1 MPSLNPFQQKL
12 KTAYLRAVPFIAVTT
27 QDQPATLALLPDCL
41 PENMPVLTWDIVTG
55 LGGYDTAGN
64 ETAQWIL
71 DRAKAEEFQGPSGF
85 GALVSLLRNSR
96 EDLPTNVFCLVAHNL
111 HRGLD
116 DPATIQSIANCRGWL
131 AEGGTLD
138 RVARSSCLIMLAPS
152 FSWPA
157 ELAQDVYAL
166 VDAPPEEARLKE
178 IITEVCSWS
187 EIPPPEEPTLTKAAE
202 SLLSLSEFSAQQEV
216 ALSLSRNAQWTE
228 NLGERRRAR
237 VNATPGLD
245 LFGGRTSFADIGGY
259 SEIKSFFTRLFNGPL
274 GFRSIFFIDEI
285 EKGLGSMQDSSGV
298 SLRMLGT
305 ILSHISDTGVSG
317 ILLHGVPGSGKTAVS
332 QACSGE
338 FKVPFVSADLSAMQN
353 SLVGKS
359 EENLR
364 RALEIDKS
372 LGRGKSLWVAT
383 CNEIDRIPAPL
394 LSRFDLATFTFDLP
408 SPEELSSI
416 WPIQLAAHG
425 LDTSQALPDS
435 TGWTGREIK
444 GCCKKA
450 FALGLS
456 VCEASQ
462 FVIPLSI
469 SSPLTIEKCHS
480 EASGKL
486 LSSSY
491 PGPFRAPKG
500 EAKKG
505 RAMQLESDSSQ
516 APIIVMASPSPY
528 QFSPAQQPE
537 APFVPKPRIGFGEDE
552 SPKKD

>member
-1 MPSLNPFQQKL
+1 MPPLNPFQQKL
-12 KTAYLRAVPFIAVTT
+12 KTAYLRAVPFIAVTS

-41 PENMPVLTWDIVTG
+41 PKNMPILTWDIVTG
-55 LGGYDTAGN
+55 LSGYGEAGN
-64 ETAQWIL
+64 TLAEWTL
-71 DRAKAEEFQGPSGF
+71 DRTKAEDMQGPSGF
-85 GALVSLLRNSR
+85 STLVGLLKSGK
-96 EDLPTNVFCLVAHNL
+96 EVLQPNVFCLVAHNL

-116 DPATIQSIANCRGWL
+116 DAAIVQTISNSRGWL

-152 FSWPA
+152 FTWPA
-157 ELAQDVYAL
+157 ELSQDVYSL
-166 VDAPPEEARLKE
+166 VDAPPEEDRLKD
-178 IITEVCSWS
+178 IITEVCSWNDLT
-187 EIPPPEEPTLTKAAE
+187 PPEEPILTKAAE

-216 ALSLSRNAQWTE
+216 ALAISRESSWTE

-245 LFGGRTSFADIGGY
+245 LYSGRTTFADIGGY
-259 SEIKSFFTRLFNGPL
+259 FEIKSFFSRLFAGPM
-274 GFRSIFFIDEI
+274 GFRSIFFIDEV

-364 RALEIDKS
+364 RALEIDRS

-408 SPEELSSI
+408 SPDELASI
-416 WPIQLAAHG
+416 WPIQLAAHN
-425 LDTSQALPDS
+425 LDLSQPLPDS
-435 TGWTGREIK
+435 AGWTGREIK

-450 FALGLS
+450 YALGLS
-456 VCEASQ
+456 VCEAAQ
-462 FVIPLSI
+462 YVIPLSV
-469 SSPLTIEKCHS
+469 SSPQTIEKCHG
-480 EASGKL
+480 EAAGKL
-486 LSSSY
+486 LSASY
-491 PGPFRAPKG
+491 PGPFRAPKI
-500 EAKKG
+500 EPRKG
-505 RAMQLESDSSQ
+505 RAMSLDTENSPQQPL
-516 APIIVMASPSPY
+516 IVLANPSPY
-528 QFSPAQQPE
+528 QFSPAQPDQ
-537 APFVPKPRIGFGEDE
+537 PFVPKPRIGFGDDE
-552 SPKKD
+552 S